1 MGEVLYA
8 VFPRQGQEQAVSK
21 RAMAM
26 LLGRSERW
34 LELRVRE
41 GCPSHID
48 GIRRMFRPS
57 EVNDWLE
64 GRSKERAHA

>member
-8 VFPRQGQEQAVSK
+8 VFPRQGREEPVSK

-34 LELRVRE
+34 LEMRTRE
-41 GCPSHID
+41 GCPSSVE
-48 GIRRMFRPS
+48 GIRRMYRPS
-57 EVNDWLE
+57 EVNAWLA
-64 GRSKERAHA
+64 RRERRLANA